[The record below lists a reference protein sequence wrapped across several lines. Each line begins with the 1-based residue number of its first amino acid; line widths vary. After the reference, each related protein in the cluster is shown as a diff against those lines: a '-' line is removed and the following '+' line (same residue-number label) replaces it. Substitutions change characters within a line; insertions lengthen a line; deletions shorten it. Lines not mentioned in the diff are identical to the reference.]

1 MKEKRQEKENKVNT
15 GEKIADKERAD
26 KEKSDGCK
34 KKADKEKAETEAK
47 AGKGENPAERDKVK

>member
-1 MKEKRQEKENKVNT
+1 MTAE
-15 GEKIADKERAD
+15 
-26 KEKSDGCK
+26 